1 MTHNDNS
8 IGGSIASVGTYL
20 LSINQI
26 NAYASLFLGLLS
38 GASSI
43 YTIINIY
50 HSKKRKMKNRKTTI
64 FGLLAAISGY
74 FATAGTGKV
83 QVIAQAIAGL
93 STFLL
98 GNAAADSKKD
108 N

>member
-1 MTHNDNS
+1 MKSFSMTHNDNS

-26 NAYASLFLGLLS
+26 TAYASLFLGLLS

-50 HSKKRKMKNRKTTI
+50 QNKKKKNEK
-64 FGLLAAISGY
+64 S
-74 FATAGTGKV
+74 
-83 QVIAQAIAGL
+83 
-93 STFLL
+93 
-98 GNAAADSKKD
+98 
-108 N
+108 

>member
-1 MTHNDNS
+1 MNQNDNS

-38 GASSI
+38 GFSSI

-50 HSKKRKMKNRKTTI
+50 QSKKNKNEK
-64 FGLLAAISGY
+64 S
-74 FATAGTGKV
+74 
-83 QVIAQAIAGL
+83 
-93 STFLL
+93 
-98 GNAAADSKKD
+98 
-108 N
+108 

>member
-20 LSINQI
+20 LSINQVNSYMTLI
-26 NAYASLFLGLLS
+26 FGLLS

-50 HSKKRKMKNRKTTI
+50 QNKKKKNEK
-64 FGLLAAISGY
+64 S
-74 FATAGTGKV
+74 
-83 QVIAQAIAGL
+83 
-93 STFLL
+93 
-98 GNAAADSKKD
+98 
-108 N
+108 

>member
-1 MTHNDNS
+1 MKLHNMNQNDNS
-8 IGGSIASVGTYL
+8 IGGSIASVGAYI

-50 HSKKRKMKNRKTTI
+50 QSKKKNNEK
-64 FGLLAAISGY
+64 S
-74 FATAGTGKV
+74 
-83 QVIAQAIAGL
+83 
-93 STFLL
+93 
-98 GNAAADSKKD
+98 
-108 N
+108 